1 MQAASCSII
10 WLLGAESGQAFGR
23 EVMEDRTSRILAR
36 QTPRITRR
44 PNAYIGGKY
53 SNPLVRDCVQEL
65 AGTVDFGNR
74 VYCGRLRRMPA
85 CSGPQARQTA
95 EHRLVLPFPRL
106 RQKSRCQCDAGI
118 RSNWCPSF

>member
-1 MQAASCSII
+1 
-10 WLLGAESGQAFGR
+10 
-23 EVMEDRTSRILAR
+23 MEDRTSRILVR

-44 PNAYIGGKY
+44 PNAYIGGIY
-53 SNPLVRDCVQEL
+53 SNPLIRDCVQEL

-74 VYCGRLRRMPA
+74 VLRGRLRRIPA

-95 EHRLVLPFPRL
+95 ELRLVLRFPRL
-106 RQKSRCQCDAGI
+106 RQESRCQCDAGI